1 MRHWPPSAAIWKMHR
16 RRSRRG
22 RGPCWPGGAR
32 WIATSIRRFVVV
44 PGATHGLPR
53 AGWFDYPLESDWPRW
68 KIGPYTALGR
78 HVYAPGT
85 LGPIEAWIRSQ

>member
-1 MRHWPPSAAIWKMHR
+1 M
-16 RRSRRG
+16 
-22 RGPCWPGGAR
+22 
-32 WIATSIRRFVVV
+32 V
-44 PGATHGLPR
+44 PGATHGLLR
-53 AGWFDYPLESDWPRW
+53 AGWFDYPLESDWPQW